1 MIKEIFTCVGG
12 VVVATA
18 IVAIVKYQWE
28 KGKDNEKIERIFV
41 DELNIGEIKGWF
53 SDKIADE
60 NQKGILFEPTKE
72 NVVRWNMKIPEK
84 NNTLI
89 QAIYDTS
96 TDSILSY
103 REIVFSTLSKSLK
116 ELLVSNNGAIVIE
129 K

>member
-12 VVVATA
+12 VVVVTA
-18 IVAIVKYQWE
+18 IVAIAKYQWE

-53 SDKIADE
+53 SDKIAGE

-103 REIVFSTLSKSLK
+103 REIVFSTLSNSLK